1 MHMLHAAYN
10 ALVRIVARAY
20 FEILG
25 DPLTTLFVP
34 LFYSAHAHTYT
45 YVYNMYRRITYTYP
59 EDLRRR
65 TCFSVYLRPEI
76 GRKYTRVYIHKY
88 V

>member
-1 MHMLHAAYN
+1 MRLRVRNKRDGDKTKRIREREREKAKNSLETSKMHMLHAAYN

-34 LFYSAHAHTYT
+34 LLYSAHAHTY
-45 YVYNMYRRITYTYP
+45 M
-59 EDLRRR
+59 
-65 TCFSVYLRPEI
+65 
-76 GRKYTRVYIHKY
+76 
-88 V
+88 